1 MTIENDDSAIA
12 VAACL
17 SACVA
22 AYGVYLGLPLIL
34 GALAT
39 TYGFSNAHI
48 GWIGAAENAGLLI
61 GSVTVS
67 ALGRSLNFKTLAYLG
82 IAVAASGDAITIGV
96 HTVPVFCMVRL
107 FAGFGG
113 GLCYSAAIA
122 ALSLTRQATRNF
134 SVFIVVLTIANS
146 VELWTIPGIVS
157 LGGVRGL
164 YAALGCLYL
173 VPLVL
178 IRHMPVAASAPPR
191 AAVAG
196 PANIPVSVIP
206 ASMVWSCLSAVVLF
220 NVAASAF
227 WAYSERIGA
236 SVGMS
241 ERAVSHTLTICNLIS
256 VTGSMLAYA
265 LHRRWGQHRPQLGA
279 TAVMIMTFAVWSVQ
293 LSPTFF
299 GIGTLLFFEVWTMVS
314 VFQLGTVTAI
324 DSTGRRV
331 ALIPAAQGIGQSA
344 GPFIAAALL
353 GMQFNFSQ
361 MLLAVD
367 LFALGSFVLY
377 AVVYARLRR
386 FDIAL
391 ANR

>member
-1 MTIENDDSAIA
+1 MTTGSDHDNVAAI
-12 VAACL
+12 AACL

-34 GALAT
+34 GALAN
-39 TYGFSNAHI
+39 TYGFSNTQI
-48 GWIGAAENAGLLI
+48 GWIGAAENAGLLA
-61 GSVTVS
+61 GSVAVS
-67 ALGRSLNFKTLAYLG
+67 TLGRSINFKTLACLG
-82 IAVAASGDAITIGV
+82 IAAAGIGDAITMGAN
-96 HTVPVFCMVRL
+96 TFTVFCAVRL
-107 FAGFGG
+107 FAGFGS

-122 ALSLTRQATRNF
+122 SLSLTRRATRNF

-157 LGGVRGL
+157 MWGVRGL
-164 YAALGCLYL
+164 YATLGCLFL

-178 IRHMPVAASAPPR
+178 IRHMPSATSAQSPR
-191 AAVAG
+191 AAAASLAT
-196 PANIPVSVIP
+196 PIP
-206 ASMVWSCLSAVVLF
+206 ASMVWSCLSAVILF

-236 SVGMS
+236 SIGMS
-241 ERAVSHTLTICNLIS
+241 ERSVSNTLTICNLIS
-256 VTGSMLAYA
+256 LTGSMLAYA

-279 TAVMIMTFAVWSVQ
+279 IAIMITVFAVWSVQ
-293 LSPTFF
+293 LSPTLF
-299 GIGTLLFFEVWTMVS
+299 GIGILLFFEVWTMAS
-314 VFQLGTVTAI
+314 VYQLGTLTAI

-367 LFALGSFVLY
+367 LFAVGSFVLY
-377 AVVYARLRR
+377 AVVYGRLRR

-391 ANR
+391 ANG